1 MRLDDL
7 VDVESHANLDVP
19 CASSGS
25 TDQLKG
31 FRMKNFQFSVI
42 LRQADRIRDSPLER
56 NSRTMWYKSLT

>member
-7 VDVESHANLDVP
+7 VEVESHANLDVP

-31 FRMKNFQFSVI
+31 RPPEELPI
-42 LRQADRIRDSPLER
+42 LCH
-56 NSRTMWYKSLT
+56 TSLG